1 MAARAR
7 ADGVSETLSRFH
19 GESVEYDRQ
28 SARERSPGGGRDD
41 SPLPSAFPRTFAR
54 SPDSS
59 RAIRRRIRRKCGLL
73 FLRGDGDGQNFLF
86 AEVLEV
92 LQHPSRLPSHSQRI
106 AQVAREAKWEAGG
119 RAASAKRV
127 HGDTSVSVRRMSIWK
142 MRELPELLRAQSFDR
157 VDVGGAA
164 LISFKFM
171 FAALCQM
178 PASCSDCS
186 TQAGEKTAFAEARA
200 LAHHPLSQFSESRLA
215 RGRHQVAWR
224 SRNQHRI

>member
-1 MAARAR
+1 MRPSSSSAAMAMARI
-7 ADGVSETLSRFH
+7 SFSL
-19 GESVEYDRQ
+19 
-28 SARERSPGGGRDD
+28 RSLKFF
-41 SPLPSAFPRTFAR
+41 SIPLAYPP
-54 SPDSS
+54 
-59 RAIRRRIRRKCGLL
+59 IR
-73 FLRGDGDGQNFLF
+73 
-86 AEVLEV
+86 
-92 LQHPSRLPSHSQRI
+92 QRI

-119 RAASAKRV
+119 RAASVTRV

-142 MRELPELLRAQSFDR
+142 MRELPELLRAQSLDR

-171 FAALCQM
+171 FAAVCQM
-178 PASCSDCS
+178 PASCSNCS